1 METLKDLLSNE
12 LCCCTL
18 GVHCR
23 PRGFSRLVLRVRFF
37 LSRLSP
43 LRRIPP
49 RRRSF
54 LFGCLVFFCLFLMRC
69 NSLPKCNAVI
79 CDFPC
84 PFTVSSNL
92 FYEIFIQFCLASDSF
107 NSVLHQI
114 RSILSYIRF
123 VQFCLASDSFNSV
136 LHQILFFQVF

>member
-37 LSRLSP
+37 CLVCL
-43 LRRIPP
+43 LFAGFLLDDG
-49 RRRSF
+49 RSF
-54 LFGCLVFFCLFLMRC
+54 LFGCLVYFCLFLMRC

-84 PFTVSSNL
+84 PFIVSSNL
-92 FYEIFIQFCLASDSF
+92 FYEIF
-107 NSVLHQI
+107 
-114 RSILSYIRF
+114 
-123 VQFCLASDSFNSV
+123 VQFCLASFNSV